1 MSDEHLEINPAG
13 DASRRAYA
21 PTPVLRH
28 EHAEGTLT
36 RIIENQA
43 AKLPSDFFL
52 FTAMGALFASTFLE
66 LTGNSRMAR
75 FVGLW
80 PPVLLTMGIYNK
92 LVKMMGMR

>member
-1 MSDEHLEINPAG
+1 MTESDLDVNPA
-13 DASRRAYA
+13 SESPKLAYQ
-21 PTPVLRH
+21 PTPVVRE

-36 RIIENQA
+36 RIIEHQA

-52 FTAMGALFASTFLE
+52 FTAMSALFASVFLE
-66 LTGNSRMAR
+66 LGGNSRLAR

-92 LVKMMGMR
+92 LVKIMGMR

>member
-1 MSDEHLEINPAG
+1 MPSHLEVNPAA
-13 DASRRAYA
+13 DIPPQPAVQA
-21 PTPVLRH
+21 PAVRP

-52 FTAMGALFASTFLE
+52 FTALGAMGASMLLE
-66 LTGNSRMAR
+66 LRGDSRLAR

>member
-1 MSDEHLEINPAG
+1 MTEKHPEINPAG
-13 DASRRAYA
+13 EPARTTYV
-21 PTPVLRH
+21 PTPVIRH

-36 RIIENQA
+36 RIIEQQA

-52 FTAMGALFASTFLE
+52 FTALGALFASTFFE

-92 LVKMMGMR
+92 LVKIMGMR